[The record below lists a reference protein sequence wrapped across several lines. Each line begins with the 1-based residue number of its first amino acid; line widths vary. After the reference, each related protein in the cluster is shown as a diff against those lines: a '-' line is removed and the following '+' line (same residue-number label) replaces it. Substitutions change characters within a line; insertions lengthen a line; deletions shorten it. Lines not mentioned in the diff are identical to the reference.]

1 MCAMTFDIII
11 IGSGQAGVPLATR
24 LAGAGKRVLLAERGE
39 LGGTCVNTGCTPTK
53 TMIASARAAH
63 VARTADR
70 LGVHAKQVEVDFAAI
85 VKRKDDIVRR
95 WREGVGRRLQA
106 DRLTVAHG
114 HARLLGER
122 KVEVG
127 GEVHDAP
134 TIIINVGARPLV
146 PPIEGLASVQW
157 LDNATVMQLRELPS
171 HLLVLGG
178 GYIGCEFGQMFRRF
192 GAQVTILNHHEH
204 LLAREDPEVSSAL
217 EEAFRKEGID
227 LELGAEPAR
236 VSGRTGEI
244 SVALPSG
251 KEVRGS
257 HLLIAAGR
265 RPNTDDLGCEKA
277 GVALD
282 TKGFIV
288 TDDEY
293 RTSAPGIH
301 SVGDVNGGPQFTHTS
316 WDDHRLLFDIL
327 MERSRKGRRGR
338 LVPYTVFTDPQVAG
352 VGLSE
357 KQAREGGVAFEVAAM
372 PFGNI
377 ARAIEVDER
386 AGVMK
391 VLLDP
396 KTEHVLGAVIV
407 GAEAGELIHV
417 FVALMQAGASAR
429 AIVDAEFVHPTFAE
443 GVQSLVMKLE
453 RFSLR

>member
-1 MCAMTFDIII
+1 MTFDIII
-11 IGSGQAGVPLATR
+11 IGSGQAGVPLAAR
-24 LAGAGKRVLLAERGE
+24 LAGAGKRVLIAERGD
-39 LGGTCVNTGCTPTK
+39 LGGTCVNVGCTPTK

-63 VARTADR
+63 VARTSAR
-70 LGVHAKQVEVDFAAI
+70 LGVHARQVEVDFAAI
-85 VKRKDDIVRR
+85 VDRKDEIVRR
-95 WREGVGRRLQA
+95 WRERVGSRLQA
-106 DRLTVAHG
+106 DRLTVARG
-114 HARLLGER
+114 HARFVGER
-122 KVEVG
+122 KLEVG

-134 TIIINVGARPLV
+134 TIVINVGARPLV
-146 PPIEGLASVQW
+146 PPIDGLASVPW

-171 HLLVLGG
+171 HLLVVGG

-192 GAQVTILNHHEH
+192 GGRVTILDHDEH
-204 LLAREDPEVSSAL
+204 LLAREDPEISSAV

-227 LELGAEPAR
+227 LELGAKPAR
-236 VSGRTGEI
+236 VSGRAGEI
-244 SVALPSG
+244 SVGLSSG
-251 KEVRGS
+251 KELRGS
-257 HLLIAAGR
+257 HLLIATGR

-282 TKGFIV
+282 SKGFIV

-293 RTSAPGIH
+293 RTSAPGTYA
-301 SVGDVNGGPQFTHTS
+301 VGDVNGGPQFTHTS

-357 KQAREGGVAFEVAAM
+357 KQARERGVAFESATM
-372 PFGNI
+372 PFVNI
-377 ARAIEVDER
+377 ARAIEVDET

-391 VLLDP
+391 VLVDP
-396 KTEHVLGAVIV
+396 KTERVLGATIV
-407 GAEAGELIHV
+407 GAEAGELIHI
-417 FVALMQAGASAR
+417 FVTLMQAGASAR